1 MGKGH
6 GFELDITMSTSNK
19 PKLAGKMSDMYLV
32 PSLTVLF
39 MKSMVVEFNTKTCKG
54 QAEEKWTWSL
64 KKGEAKNTF
73 SWLSHYELI
82 HTQLVTMNSALSK
95 EKTKLAAERNP
106 IKKKEVKKKVDKL
119 ESGLIGWAKVMSQ
132 NQKTHDAAK
141 DGSLPKVF
149 AYKKGY
155 YSGLMPEN
163 LINKAQK
170 VTGSFTPKEG
180 DAQSSN
186 SFLKG
191 AIGLANKYVGYLP
204 GGAFDKKK
212 VGNPSPKKKR
222 SRRRRTM
229 RRRTQRRRTKRRR
242 RRGSRKKG
250 ESRKPKRQPRITK
263 TVSQRGQITKRHG
276 RRDATRNERTTPRRQ
291 KKQKRPKQKLTKQQQ
306 PKQKQTKERQR
317 SSCKKKKMMQRMRKA
332 KKAQE
337 KSKKERK
344 KT

>member
-212 VGNPSPKKKR
+212 SWKSKSKEEKEQEKKDNE
-222 SRRRRTM
+222 
-229 RRRTQRRRTKRRR
+229 
-242 RRGSRKKG
+242 KKDTEKKDKEKKEEG
-250 ESRKPKRQPRITK
+250 KPKEGRI
-263 TVSQRGQITKRHG
+263 
-276 RRDATRNERTTPRRQ
+276 A
-291 KKQKRPKQKLTKQQQ
+291 
-306 PKQKQTKERQR
+306 
-317 SSCKKKKMMQRMRKA
+317 KA
-332 KKAQE
+332 KKAAKDYKDRLTKRPDYE
-337 KSKKERK
+337 KARKEGRDKKRK
-344 KT
+344 DDAAAAKKAKEAKAKADKAAAAKAEADKGKTKEQLQKEKDDAEDEEGKKSTREIKKRKEKN